1 MLAIEAHHSTIGK
14 YYDTTA
20 LLLPLQSIKTSS
32 KGTYFQN
39 RMSQTIYGS
48 HLKTYDL

>member
-14 YYDTTA
+14 YYDTTT

-39 RMSQTIYGS
+39 RMLQMIYGS